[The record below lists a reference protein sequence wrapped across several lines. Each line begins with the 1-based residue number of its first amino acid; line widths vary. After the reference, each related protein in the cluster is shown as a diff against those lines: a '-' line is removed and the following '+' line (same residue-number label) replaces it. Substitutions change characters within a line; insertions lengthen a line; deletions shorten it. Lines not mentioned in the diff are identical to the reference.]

1 LIHSELLRIR
11 YSTAARVTGV
21 VALVVLVGQALLLA
35 LLPVVI
41 DGLVALNE
49 VVPNATEADQMSG
62 ADLAAFSLESASVQM
77 AVADLTGST
86 AGGIAGAAVLV
97 CVFAGL
103 MIANEFRR
111 GSIIAT
117 MLSFPRRY
125 DAVSGKVVAI
135 TIVVL
140 ASGAVLAAVRLG
152 ILLLG
157 AQLQDVPI
165 ELSAA
170 TVAATWGRG
179 ALALVLLALAA
190 VGLALLLRT
199 PAATLSVVVIVAV
212 IEASARPIMSLLV
225 DGWNPTRALPFGLV
239 SEAVAS
245 PQLASIGPA
254 SAAPDPVLA
263 LFVLAGWAVVLLG
276 AGCLRTLRSDVF
288 TPQQA

>member
-41 DGLVALNE
+41 DGLIALNE

-62 ADLAAFSLESASVQM
+62 ADLEAFSLENASVQL

-97 CVFAGL
+97 CVFSGL

-125 DAVSGKVVAI
+125 DAVSGKVAAI

-140 ASGAVLAAVRLG
+140 ATGAVLAVVRLA
-152 ILLLG
+152 ILFLG
-157 AQLQDVPI
+157 ARLQDVPI
-165 ELSAA
+165 ELSTA

-190 VGLALLLRT
+190 IGLALLVRT

-212 IEASARPIMSLLV
+212 VEASARPIMSLLV

-245 PQLASIGPA
+245 PQLASMGPA

-263 LFVLAGWAVVLLG
+263 LVVLACWAVLLLG
-276 AGCLRTLRSDVF
+276 AGCLRTMRSDVF

>member
-1 LIHSELLRIR
+1 VIHSELLRIR
-11 YSTAARVTGV
+11 YSTAARVIGL

-35 LLPVVI
+35 LLPVAI

-62 ADLAAFSLESASVQM
+62 AELAAFSLENTSVQF
-77 AVADLTGST
+77 AVVDLTGST

-125 DAVSGKVVAI
+125 DAVSGKVAAI
-135 TIVVL
+135 TIVLLVSCVVVAAIRL
-140 ASGAVLAAVRLG
+140 AV
-152 ILLLG
+152 LLLG

-165 ELSAA
+165 ELPIAS
-170 TVAATWGRG
+170 VAATWGRG
-179 ALALVLLALAA
+179 ALALVFLALAA
-190 VGLALLLRT
+190 TGLALLVRT
-199 PAATLSVVVIVAV
+199 PAATLSVIAVVAV
-212 IEASARPIMSLLV
+212 VEASARPIMSLLV

-245 PQLASIGPA
+245 PELASVGLPG
-254 SAAPDPVLA
+254 AAPNPGLALVVLA
-263 LFVLAGWAVVLLG
+263 AWAVVLLG

>member
-1 LIHSELLRIR
+1 MIHSELLRIR
-11 YSTAARVTGV
+11 YSTAARVTGI

-41 DGLVALNE
+41 DGLVALND

-62 ADLAAFSLESASVQM
+62 TDLAAFSLENTSVQL
-77 AVADLTGST
+77 AVVDLTGST

-97 CVFAGL
+97 CIFAGL

-125 DAVSGKVVAI
+125 DAVSGKIAAI

-140 ASGAVLAAVRLG
+140 ASCAVIGAIRLV

-165 ELSAA
+165 ELPIVS
-170 TVAATWGRG
+170 VAATWGRG
-179 ALALVLLALAA
+179 ALALVFLALAA
-190 VGLALLLRT
+190 AGLALLVRT

-212 IEASARPIMSLLV
+212 VEASARPVMSLLV

-245 PQLASIGPA
+245 PELASVGLP
-254 SAAPDPVLA
+254 SATPDPVLA
-263 LFVLAGWAVVLLG
+263 LLILAGWAVVLLG
-276 AGCLRTLRSDVF
+276 AGCLRTMRSDVF

>member
-1 LIHSELLRIR
+1 MIHSELLRIR

-41 DGLVALNE
+41 DGLIALNE

-62 ADLAAFSLESASVQM
+62 ADLEAFSLENASVQL

-97 CVFAGL
+97 CVFSGL

-125 DAVSGKVVAI
+125 DAVSGKVAAI

-140 ASGAVLAAVRLG
+140 ATGAVLAVVRLA
-152 ILLLG
+152 ILFLG
-157 AQLQDVPI
+157 ARLQDVPI
-165 ELSAA
+165 ELSTA

-190 VGLALLLRT
+190 IGLALLVRT

-212 IEASARPIMSLLV
+212 VEASARPIMSLLV

-245 PQLASIGPA
+245 PQLASMGPA

-263 LFVLAGWAVVLLG
+263 LVVLACWAVLLLG
-276 AGCLRTLRSDVF
+276 AGCLRTMRSDVF

>member
-1 LIHSELLRIR
+1 MIHSELLRIR
-11 YSTAARVTGV
+11 YSTAARVTGIV
-21 VALVVLVGQALLLA
+21 GVVVLVGQALLLA

-62 ADLAAFSLESASVQM
+62 ADLAAFGLENASVQL

-125 DAVSGKVVAI
+125 DAVSGKVAAI

-140 ASGAVLAAVRLG
+140 AFCAVLAAMRLA
-152 ILLLG
+152 ILFLG
-157 AQLQDVPI
+157 AQLQEVSIDLPI
-165 ELSAA
+165 T

-190 VGLALLLRT
+190 TGLALLVRT

-245 PQLASIGPA
+245 PELASTGPA
-254 SAAPDPVLA
+254 AAAPDPVLA
-263 LFVLAGWAVVLLG
+263 LLVLAVWAALLLG
-276 AGCLRTLRSDVF
+276 AGCVRTVRSDVF